1 VPPEG
6 TNVLFDVWLVS
17 RAATGLLDDALGPS
31 GLSAEEFAIYSVLSS
46 ADVMT
51 PSDLARWMAAPP
63 TSVSSYVK
71 RLAARG
77 HLRRER
83 NPDDGR
89 SFVLRLTP
97 EGRAAHLAAVECFVP
112 VLDGVV
118 TSLGRREPAVRRAL
132 ADLRVALDELDE
144 RND

>member
-1 VPPEG
+1 M
-6 TNVLFDVWLVS
+6 LFDVWLVS

-71 RLAARG
+71 RLGARG
-77 HLRRER
+77 HLRHER

-89 SFVLRLTP
+89 SLVLRLTP
-97 EGRAAHLAAVECFVP
+97 RGGP
-112 VLDGVV
+112 P
-118 TSLGRREPAVRRAL
+118 TSRRSSASCPSSTGS
-132 ADLRVALDELDE
+132 
-144 RND
+144 